1 MPWPPKHDDL
11 RRPTVHVME
20 QKRPGAMQSSQ
31 LAGEG
36 RVWPEEY
43 PRMVRMAVAPDR
55 VLMVFKGLT
64 MQDAMRAAEQ
74 AHISN
79 PAAWSRSAW
88 LCGEWTLAYEVR
100 NE

>member
-1 MPWPPKHDDL
+1 MTTSFGYPFPC
-11 RRPTVHVME
+11 E
-20 QKRPGAMQSSQ
+20 QTSELP
-31 LAGEG
+31 LHL
-36 RVWPEEY
+36 
-43 PRMVRMAVAPDR
+43 AVAPDR

-79 PAAWSRSAW
+79 PEAWSRRAC